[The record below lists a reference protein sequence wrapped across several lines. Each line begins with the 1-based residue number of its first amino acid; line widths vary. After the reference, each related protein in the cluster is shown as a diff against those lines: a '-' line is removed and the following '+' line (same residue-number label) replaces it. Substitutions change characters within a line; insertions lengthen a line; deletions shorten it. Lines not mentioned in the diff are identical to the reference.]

1 VDSTK
6 PTRKFDLEERLI
18 DFSVMIIDLVE
29 LLPDTRA
36 GNLIAN
42 QLLRSGTSPAS
53 NYGEALAAESRRD
66 FIHKMQIGLKELRET
81 HIWLK
86 TVDRKKLIKEQ
97 DRLNVL
103 LDECNQLVAIFVSSI
118 ATARRNSRVSEGN
131 VEYRITNIQ

>member
-1 VDSTK
+1 VDSAK

-29 LLPDTRA
+29 FLPDTRA

-66 FIHKMQIGLKELRET
+66 FIHKMQIALKELRET

-86 TVDRKKLIKEQ
+86 TVDRKKLVKEQ
-97 DRLNVL
+97 DRLNIL
-103 LDECNQLVAIFVSSI
+103 LDECNQLLAIFVSSV
-118 ATARRNSRVSEGN
+118 ATARRNGGVSEGN